1 MDVLYVTTLTQ
12 MIFLKMA
19 SKGKGNVNGARLK
32 KSIATIHDLIL
43 KYFSDY
49 FCPNFFPSQN

>member
-19 SKGKGNVNGARLK
+19 SKVKCKWSKTK
-32 KSIATIHDLIL
+32 K
-43 KYFSDY
+43 KY
-49 FCPNFFPSQN
+49 CNNP